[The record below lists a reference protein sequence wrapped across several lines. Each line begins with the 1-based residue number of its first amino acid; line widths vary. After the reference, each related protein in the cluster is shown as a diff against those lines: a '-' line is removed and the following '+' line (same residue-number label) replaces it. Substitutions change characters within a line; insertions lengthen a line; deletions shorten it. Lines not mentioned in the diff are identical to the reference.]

1 MSEFGSAGNAGRAAA
16 GRIDPGQ
23 LDPSDVEE
31 DRALLA
37 ARSFSPPPKRRGTG
51 EPGRR
56 WWQTAPPWVGGLI
69 GTVII
74 IVLWWI
80 ASQTLYQ
87 ESNAI
92 PSPAEVFS
100 LFLDPQ
106 QWQTTWN
113 NASSTISSAAKGYL
127 WGNLAAI
134 ALSVLVLLLPFLAE
148 IVNQIAI
155 VTYCIPLVAIGPIC
169 VIVAGRSS
177 PNGASVVLAAFSV
190 FFTTV
195 VGCLLGLRAAP
206 RTSLD
211 LVRAYGGTKVMM
223 LRKVQLIAALPSMFA
238 ALKIAAPA
246 AFLGAVLA
254 EYLGSGGDSTIGR
267 ALIAAQTQSD
277 APKLWYLAL
286 VCGGIAGLGYFLVG
300 LIARG
305 VTPWTTGSAAQRAG
319 Q

>member
-23 LDPSDVEE
+23 IDPSDVEE

-223 LRKVQLIAALPSMFA
+223 LRKVQLIAALPSLFA

>member
-1 MSEFGSAGNAGRAAA
+1 MTDHITRSE
-16 GRIDPGQ
+16 
-23 LDPSDVEE
+23 LEE
-31 DRALLA
+31 DKALLG
-37 ARSFSPPPKRRGTG
+37 ARSYSA
-51 EPGRR
+51 PGMVPGANVDGKRR
-56 WWQTAPPWVGGLI
+56 WWETAPPWLGGLI

-74 IVLWWI
+74 IVVWWI
-80 ASQTLYQ
+80 ASLTLYQ
-87 ESNAI
+87 ESHAI
-92 PSPAEVFS
+92 PSPASVFA
-100 LFLDPQ
+100 LFTDPA

-113 NASSTISSAAKGYL
+113 NASTTISSAVQGYI

-134 ALSVLVLLLPFLAE
+134 ALSMLVLLLPFLAE

-155 VTYCIPLVAIGPIC
+155 VTYCIPLVAIGPIL
-169 VIVAGRSS
+169 VIVSGRTS
-177 PNGASVVLAAFSV
+177 PNGASVVLAALSV

-206 RTSLD
+206 QTSLD
-211 LVRAYGGTKVMM
+211 LVRAYGGTKWTM
-223 LRKVQLIAALPSMFA
+223 LRKVQLIAALPSLFA

-267 ALIAAQTQSD
+267 ALIAAQTQAD

-300 LIARG
+300 VVARI
-305 VTPWTTGSAAQRAG
+305 VTPWTTGADSPG
-319 Q
+319 GNS

>member
-23 LDPSDVEE
+23 IDPSDVEE

-87 ESNAI
+87 ESTAI

-223 LRKVQLIAALPSMFA
+223 LRKVQLIAALPSLFA

>member
-1 MSEFGSAGNAGRAAA
+1 MS
-16 GRIDPGQ
+16 DQ
-23 LDPSDVEE
+23 LSESELEE
-31 DRALLA
+31 DKALLG
-37 ARSFSPPPKRRGTG
+37 ARSYSASLKGAGPAPVRHEGDKK
-51 EPGRR
+51 R
-56 WWQTAPPWVGGLI
+56 WWEGAPPWVGGII
-69 GTVII
+69 GTLII
-74 IVLWWI
+74 IAVWWI
-80 ASQTLYQ
+80 ASATLYQ
-87 ESNAI
+87 GSNAI
-92 PSPAEVFS
+92 PSPVAVFS
-100 LFLDPQ
+100 LFLDPA

-113 NASSTISSAAKGYL
+113 NASSTITAAAEGYF

-134 ALSVLVLLLPFLAE
+134 LLSMLVLLLPFLAE

-155 VTYCIPLVAIGPIC
+155 VTYCIPLVAIGPIL
-169 VIVAGRSS
+169 VIVSGRTS
-177 PNGASVVLAAFSV
+177 PNGASVVLAALSV

-211 LVRAYGGTKVMM
+211 LVKAYGGTKLTM
-223 LRKVQLIAALPSMFA
+223 LRKVQLIAALPSLFA

-286 VCGGIAGLGYFLVG
+286 VCGAISGLGYLVVG
-300 LIARG
+300 LIARI
-305 VTPWTTGSAAQRAG
+305 VTPWTTGSDSPGAAG
-319 Q
+319 

>member
-1 MSEFGSAGNAGRAAA
+1 MSDRHA
-16 GRIDPGQ
+16 PGD
-23 LDPSDVEE
+23 LDEEMDVAE
-31 DRALLA
+31 DKALLG
-37 ARSFSPPPKRRGTG
+37 ARGYSAPTVTAHPERTRA
-51 EPGRR
+51 R
-56 WWQTAPPWVGGLI
+56 WWDGAPAWVGGLI
-69 GTVII
+69 GTAII

-87 ESNAI
+87 DSGAI
-92 PSPAEVFS
+92 PSPAQVFS
-100 LFLDPQ
+100 LLLDPQ

-113 NASSTISSAAKGYL
+113 NASSTVSAAVKGYAI
-127 WGNLAAI
+127 GNLAAV

-155 VTYCIPLVAIGPIC
+155 VTYCIPLVAIGPIL
-169 VIVAGRSS
+169 VIVSGRSS
-177 PNGASVVLAAFSV
+177 PNGASIALAALSV

-211 LVRAYGGTKVMM
+211 LVMAYGGSKWTM
-223 LRKVQLIAALPSMFA
+223 LRKVQLIAALPSLFA

-277 APKLWYLAL
+277 APQLWYLAL
-286 VCGGIAGLGYFLVG
+286 VSGAIAGAGYLLVG
-300 LIARG
+300 LVARV
-305 VTPWTTGSAAQRAG
+305 VTPWTTGADSPGAVA
-319 Q
+319 

>member
-1 MSEFGSAGNAGRAAA
+1 MTDQHHRG
-16 GRIDPGQ
+16 D
-23 LDPSDVEE
+23 LDVEMDVEE
-31 DRALLA
+31 DKALLG
-37 ARSFSPPPKRRGTG
+37 ARAFSAPTATAHPEATRK
-51 EPGRR
+51 R
-56 WWQTAPPWVGGLI
+56 WWDGAPSWVGGLI
-69 GTVII
+69 GTVSIM
-74 IVLWWI
+74 VVWWI

-92 PSPAEVFS
+92 PSPGEVFS

-113 NASSTISSAAKGYL
+113 NASSTIMAAVQGYI

-155 VTYCIPLVAIGPIC
+155 VTYCIPLVAIGPIL
-169 VIVAGRSS
+169 VIVAGRTS
-177 PNGASVVLAAFSV
+177 PNGASVALAALSV

-211 LVRAYGGTKVMM
+211 LVRAYGGSKWTM
-223 LRKVQLIAALPSMFA
+223 LRKVQLIAALPSLFA

-277 APKLWYLAL
+277 APQLWYLAL
-286 VCGGIAGLGYFLVG
+286 VCGGIAGVGFLLVG
-300 LIARG
+300 LVARI
-305 VTPWTTGSAAQRAG
+305 VTPWTTGADAPGSS
-319 Q
+319 

>member
-1 MSEFGSAGNAGRAAA
+1 MSDRHA
-16 GRIDPGQ
+16 PGD
-23 LDPSDVEE
+23 LDEEIDVEQ
-31 DRALLA
+31 DRALLG
-37 ARSFSPPPKRRGTG
+37 ARAFSAGTVTAHPESTG
-51 EPGRR
+51 KR
-56 WWQTAPPWVGGLI
+56 WWDAAPAWVGGLI
-69 GTVII
+69 GTGII
-74 IVLWWI
+74 IVVWWI

-87 ESNAI
+87 ESQAI
-92 PSPAEVFS
+92 PSPGQVFS
-100 LFLDPQ
+100 LLLDPQ

-113 NASSTISSAAKGYL
+113 NASSTVAAAVKGYAV
-127 WGNLAAI
+127 GNLAAI

-155 VTYCIPLVAIGPIC
+155 VTYCIPLVAIGPIL

-177 PNGASVVLAAFSV
+177 PNGASIALAALSV

-195 VGCLLGLRAAP
+195 VGCLLGLRAAH

-211 LVRAYGGTKVMM
+211 LVLAYGGSKWTM
-223 LRKVQLIAALPSMFA
+223 LRKVQLIAALPSLFA

-277 APKLWYLAL
+277 APQLWYLAL
-286 VCGGIAGLGYFLVG
+286 VSGAIAGAGYLLVG
-300 LIARG
+300 VVARI
-305 VTPWTTGSAAQRAG
+305 VTPWTTGADAPGATA
-319 Q
+319 

>member
-1 MSEFGSAGNAGRAAA
+1 MSNINESE
-16 GRIDPGQ
+16 
-23 LDPSDVEE
+23 LEE

-37 ARSFSPPPKRRGTG
+37 ARSFSAPGMVPAANPTG
-51 EPGRR
+51 KSR
-56 WWQTAPPWVGGLI
+56 WWEDSPPWLGGLI
-69 GTVII
+69 GTAII
-74 IVLWWI
+74 IVVWWI

-87 ESNAI
+87 DSNAI
-92 PSPAEVFS
+92 PSPVEVFS
-100 LFLDPQ
+100 LFLDPA

-113 NASSTISSAAKGYL
+113 NAQSTITAAAEGYF

-134 ALSVLVLLLPFLAE
+134 ALAVLVLLLPFLAE

-155 VTYCIPLVAIGPIC
+155 VTYCIPLVAIGPIL
-169 VIVAGRSS
+169 VIVSGRTS
-177 PNGASVVLAAFSV
+177 PNGASVVLAALSV

-211 LVRAYGGTKVMM
+211 LVKAYGGTKWTQ
-223 LRKVQLIAALPSMFA
+223 LRKVQLIAALPSLFA

-286 VCGGIAGLGYFLVG
+286 ICGGIAGLGYFIVG
-300 LIARG
+300 LVARF
-305 VTPWTTGSAAQRAG
+305 VTPWTTGSDSPGATR
-319 Q
+319 

>member
-1 MSEFGSAGNAGRAAA
+1 MTDQHQRG
-16 GRIDPGQ
+16 D
-23 LDPSDVEE
+23 LDVEMDVEE
-31 DRALLA
+31 DKALLG
-37 ARSFSPPPKRRGTG
+37 ARAFSAPTATAHPESTRK
-51 EPGRR
+51 R
-56 WWQTAPPWVGGLI
+56 WWDGAPSWVGGLI

-74 IVLWWI
+74 IVVWWI

-113 NASSTISSAAKGYL
+113 NASSTIMAAVQGYV
-127 WGNLAAI
+127 WGNVAAI

-155 VTYCIPLVAIGPIC
+155 VTYCIPLVAIGPIL
-169 VIVAGRSS
+169 VIVAGRTS
-177 PNGASVVLAAFSV
+177 PNGASIALAALSV

-211 LVRAYGGTKVMM
+211 LVRAYGGSKWTM
-223 LRKVQLIAALPSMFA
+223 LRKVQLIAALPSLFA

-277 APKLWYLAL
+277 APQLWYLAL
-286 VCGGIAGLGYFLVG
+286 VCGGIAGVGYLLVG
-300 LIARG
+300 LVARV
-305 VTPWTTGSAAQRAG
+305 VTPWTTGADAPGSS
-319 Q
+319 

>member
-23 LDPSDVEE
+23 IDPSDVEE